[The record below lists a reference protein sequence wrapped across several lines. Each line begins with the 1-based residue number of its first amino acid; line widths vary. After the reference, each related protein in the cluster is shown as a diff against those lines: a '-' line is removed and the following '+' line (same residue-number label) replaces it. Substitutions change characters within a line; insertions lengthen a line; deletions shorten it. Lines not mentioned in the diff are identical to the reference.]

1 MKNLEV
7 SSNKLAAPSKLP
19 LFAFPILGAVGF
31 SDATYLTVKH
41 FLGTTVPC
49 SILHGCEQVLTSKYS
64 SIFGIPVALF
74 GSLYYL
80 TILILA
86 AIYIETKNTLFLKIA
101 AILTC
106 FGFAAS
112 LGFVYLQIFVIK
124 SICLYCMGSAVT
136 STLLF
141 IAGML
146 FLLKTK
152 SPTPNLQEEQTK

>member
-1 MKNLEV
+1 MKNLEA
-7 SSNKLAAPSKLP
+7 SSNKPVAPSKLP

-49 SILHGCEQVLTSKYS
+49 SILHGCEQVLSSKYS
-64 SIFGIPVALF
+64 SIWGIPVALF

-86 AIYIETKNTLFLKIA
+86 AIYIETRNVLFLKISA
-101 AILTC
+101 VLTC

-124 SICLYCMGSAVT
+124 SICLYCMGSALT

-141 IAGML
+141 IAGMI
-146 FLLKTK
+146 FLAKHK
-152 SPTPNLQEEQTK
+152 AATPITQNS